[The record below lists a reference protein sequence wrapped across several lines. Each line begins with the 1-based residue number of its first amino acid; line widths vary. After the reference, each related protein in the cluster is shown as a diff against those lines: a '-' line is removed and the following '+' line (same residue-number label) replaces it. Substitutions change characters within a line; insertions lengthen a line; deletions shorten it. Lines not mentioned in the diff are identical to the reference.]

1 MIGFM
6 LSCYV
11 SLFIVDFSVNELD
24 VLLGV
29 CMNVGVLMFS
39 DMIWC
44 VVVWFGIVY
53 RMCDGIL

>member
-1 MIGFM
+1 M